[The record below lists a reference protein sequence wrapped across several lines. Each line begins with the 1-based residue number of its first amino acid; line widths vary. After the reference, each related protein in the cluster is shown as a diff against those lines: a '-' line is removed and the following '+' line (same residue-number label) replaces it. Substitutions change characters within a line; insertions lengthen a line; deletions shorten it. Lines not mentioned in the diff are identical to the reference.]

1 MSVSLNVYINENLM
15 FTELSFY
22 EWIFVR
28 VKKHLSDNVHFTDNR
43 RRTSIFTR
51 RKCLLYSVI
60 PGLNMLTPGRDL
72 SVRPCVCLSL
82 CLSVTAFYLN
92 TIGPISMKLGPHDL
106 NKNLR

>member
-51 RKCLLYSVI
+51 RKCLFSNEKIYHTHIYEIVFKIDVHLR
-60 PGLNMLTPGRDL
+60 MLR
-72 SVRPCVCLSL
+72 
-82 CLSVTAFYLN
+82 
-92 TIGPISMKLGPHDL
+92 
-106 NKNLR
+106 

>member
-51 RKCLLYSVI
+51 SKSLVYRTLGQKN
-60 PGLNMLTPGRDL
+60 GLM
-72 SVRPCVCLSL
+72 C
-82 CLSVTAFYLN
+82 
-92 TIGPISMKLGPHDL
+92 
-106 NKNLR
+106 

>member
-51 RKCLLYSVI
+51 CKCPCLKGNEVAPLNSEEKGRVGLLRLRS
-60 PGLNMLTPGRDL
+60 LE
-72 SVRPCVCLSL
+72 VR
-82 CLSVTAFYLN
+82 
-92 TIGPISMKLGPHDL
+92 
-106 NKNLR
+106 